1 MPKKP
6 TIAVCGLAIAVA
18 SGGVRAEG
26 AAQQA
31 EPGNAQAGQVTGQQK
46 ADAAKTDETVEKTAE
61 QAPKRAAGAA
71 SEKGAAATPDS
82 AGAQSGGKT
91 QATEAS
97 ADLGRVARTA
107 FAHDIKQREPVDK
120 VSRLK
125 PSAQE
130 VYYFTELRDMGGQ
143 TVTHRWKYQ
152 GETKAE
158 VAFEVG
164 GPRWRVY
171 SSKEFLPDWTGEWT
185 VEVVTGDGQVVHRD
199 TITYGSEPGSGSQA
213 KTAGGQFRGDGG
225 CGPYGV

>member
-18 SGGVRAEG
+18 TGGVRAESG
-26 AAQQA
+26 TQKDEMDKAQS
-31 EPGNAQAGQVTGQQK
+31 GQVTEQQG
-46 ADAAKTDETVEKTAE
+46 ANAANTEDTAEKTAE
-61 QAPKRAAGAA
+61 QAPKRAAGA
-71 SEKGAAATPDS
+71 GGNQDS
-82 AGAQSGGKT
+82 APAQDSAEAKT
-91 QATEAS
+91 EGQAQDAEAS

-107 FAHDIKQREPVDK
+107 FAHKIEQREPVDT

-125 PSAQE
+125 PSAAQ

-152 GETKAE
+152 GETRAE
-158 VAFEVG
+158 VDFEVG

-171 SSKEFLPDWTGEWT
+171 SSKDFLPDWTGEWT

-199 TITYGSEPGSGSQA
+199 TISYGPEPGATNQA
-213 KTAGGQFRGDGG
+213 RAGGGLFRGDGE